1 MDLSEVVSVTGM
13 PGLFKIVNRRN
24 DGVIVTSLV
33 DGKTQF
39 IATRTNLFSS
49 LDNIT
54 IYTNDEPV
62 SLKEVLASI
71 KKAGDKVPFP
81 KTNDDKGLK
90 SWMETILPSY
100 DKEKVHVSDMKK
112 LAKWYALLNEK
123 NLIEELTAEK
133 QTDETIE
140 GKEEAKDVKEVKEAK
155 KESKPKAKK
164 SASTSAKAHTKPA
177 PVKKITTPRKAT

>member
-1 MDLSEVVSVTGM
+1 MDLSEIVSVTGM
-13 PGLFKIVNRRN
+13 PGLFKIVTRRN
-24 DGVIVTSLV
+24 DGVIVTSLI

-39 IATRTNLFSS
+39 VSSRTSLFSS

-54 IYTNDEPV
+54 IYTSEEPA

-81 KTNDDKGLK
+81 APNDDAALK
-90 SWMETILPSY
+90 TWMEAILPSY

-112 LAKWYALLNEK
+112 LSKWYSILNEK

-133 QTDETIE
+133 AADESAE
-140 GKEEAKDVKEVKEAK
+140 GKEELKDVK
-155 KESKPKAKK
+155 KESKPKVMK
-164 SASTSAKAHTKPA
+164 SGTSAKAHTKPA
-177 PVKKITTPRKAT
+177 PVKKITTPRKAS